1 MAYSLDDTIVALA
14 TPPASS
20 AIAVVRLSGADAIA
34 LATKVLDTLPKQ
46 PEAQHAYVCDFQLE
60 DGNLKFADKAVV
72 TCWIAPTSYTG
83 ENLVECSLHGN
94 QVLVNRFIEQ
104 FIQLGARHSEP
115 GEFTYRAYMLGK
127 LDLVQA
133 EAVQELIS
141 AGSEKALALAAASL
155 GGTVSAQAKGWVDSL
170 GELLAA
176 IEVIHD
182 YASDDLDASLD
193 STAMLTPAKLA
204 AQLAQ
209 YAEELKA
216 ALATSKATEPLREG
230 VSLAIC
236 GEPNVGKSTLFNALL
251 GHDRALTAPTPGT
264 TRDYLTE
271 SIHSGGIKLTLVDTA
286 GYREALDTIEAAGVK
301 KAGDW
306 AKSADIVL
314 WVVDVSA
321 EDAKPPVALRDS
333 KPLVVRTKCDLLDS
347 WPKAQDT
354 CVHVSGLTGQGLDK
368 LRKAI
373 ETRLSSI
380 GGSELSSFS
389 KRQAG
394 QVEQALAAL
403 TQASSALQAAMPLD
417 AVATDLY
424 IAKSALHGIYEHED
438 KESVINQI
446 FSGFC
451 VGK

>member
-20 AIAVVRLSGADAIA
+20 AIAVVRLSGAGAITLASQIFPA
-34 LATKVLDTLPKQ
+34 LPQ
-46 PEAQHAYVCDFQLE
+46 PPEAQHAYLCGFQLD
-60 DGNLKFADKAVV
+60 DGQAKISDKAVV
-72 TCWIAPTSYTG
+72 TCWIAPASYTG
-83 ENLVECSLHGN
+83 EDLVECSLHGN
-94 QVLVNRFIEQ
+94 PVLLNRFNERCIR
-104 FIQLGARHSEP
+104 LGARAAQP
-115 GEFTYRAYMLGK
+115 GEFTFRAYMLGK

-155 GGTVSAQAKGWVDSL
+155 GGTVSAQAQKWVDSL
-170 GELLAA
+170 GVLLAE

-193 STAMLTPAKLA
+193 SAALLTPTKLAAKLA
-204 AQLAQ
+204 EYIQ
-209 YAEELKA
+209 ELQA
-216 ALATSKATEPLREG
+216 ALETSKATEPLREG
-230 VSLAIC
+230 VSVAIC

-286 GYREALDTIEAAGVK
+286 GYRTAQDAVEAAGVE

-314 WVVDVSA
+314 WVMDVCA
-321 EDAKPPVALRDS
+321 EEASPPALLQ
-333 KPLVVRTKCDLLDS
+333 KVEPLVVKTKCDLLET
-347 WPKAQDT
+347 WPAGQDA
-354 CVHVSGLTGQGLDK
+354 CIHISGITGQGLAK
-368 LRKAI
+368 LRQAI
-373 ETRLSSI
+373 EARLSNI
-380 GGSELSSFS
+380 GGSALASFS

-394 QVEQALAAL
+394 QVQQALTAL
-403 TQASSALQAAMPLD
+403 TQASSALEDAMPLD

-424 IAKSALHGIYEHED
+424 IAKSALHGIYQHED
-438 KESVINQI
+438 KASVINQI